1 MTYQPATKRKK
12 SAGLL
17 QTKSEAIN
25 TTIMV
30 PETSSVTSVSG
41 GAATYKSISIIAS
54 NTETAALGLVS
65 IGNCNFETGSTS
77 LEPQSIIVENIDLE
91 ALNPAFVTSSGNQ
104 ILNWFI
110 SYAFWA
116 LRWIYKFFMIPLSIS
131 TVLLRTN
138 ECPATFDFLF
148 QQIWCLLSRNRS
160 SGKSIVSDGNLQSA
174 ISRAWI

>member
-17 QTKSEAIN
+17 QTKSEGIG

-30 PETSSVTSVSG
+30 PATSSVSSVS

-54 NTETAALGLVS
+54 TTETAALGLVS

-110 SYAFWA
+110 CNNCIHWYILYAFWA
-116 LRWIYKFFMIPLSIS
+116 LKWIYKFSMLPLSIS
-131 TVLLRTN
+131 TDPFGNN
-138 ECPATFDFLF
+138 ECPATFNFLF
-148 QQIWCLLSRNRS
+148 KQIWCLLFRNRS
-160 SGKSIVSDGNLQSA
+160 SAKNIVFT
-174 ISRAWI
+174 R